1 MEYFQLLENLDFREG
16 GEHAEARAVYA
27 DDESRTLRFALI
39 KGQKVK
45 PHLAHSPVHVVVLKG
60 EGVFTG
66 RDGKEQS
73 AGPNSMLIFGR
84 GEEHSVRAV
93 SDELVFVAVLHGA
106 PGASHEPV
114 GSG

>member
-1 MEYFQLLENLDFREG
+1 MECFQLLENLDFREG
-16 GEHAEARAVYA
+16 SEHAEARAIYA
-27 DDESRTLRFALI
+27 DNESRTLRFALT
-39 KGQKVK
+39 KGQKIK
-45 PHLAHSPVHVVVLKG
+45 PHRAHSPVHVVVLKG

-66 RDGKEQS
+66 QDGEEKS

-106 PGASHEPV
+106 PGAHHEPV
-114 GSG
+114 AG

>member
-45 PHLAHSPVHVVVLKG
+45 PHLAHSPVQVVSA
-60 EGVFTG
+60 EGRGGLHGTG
-66 RDGKEQS
+66 R
-73 AGPNSMLIFGR
+73 
-84 GEEHSVRAV
+84 
-93 SDELVFVAVLHGA
+93 
-106 PGASHEPV
+106 
-114 GSG
+114 